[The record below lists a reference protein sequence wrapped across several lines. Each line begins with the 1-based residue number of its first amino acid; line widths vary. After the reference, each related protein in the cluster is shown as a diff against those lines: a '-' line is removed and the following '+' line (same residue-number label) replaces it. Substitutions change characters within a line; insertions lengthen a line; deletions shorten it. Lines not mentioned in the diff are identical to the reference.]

1 MCFFYLL
8 TIRDYCTTVYIQ
20 NPNLKSVSIVWLHNN
35 AHQNTQALCL
45 FSHYSICYTYVLR
58 GFKSV
63 YIISWS
69 VFTTSQAHPFIFA
82 FVSLLRCV
90 PKQEEAYTLFFG
102 NNNWYLFLRLHAIL
116 CSRLRGMCDR
126 AQLLLADENNHRSNR
141 RESTATAL
149 RLKPKTEIAVEDYY
163 PTFLDMLKNVLDG
176 NMEATSY
183 EDALREMFGIHAY
196 TAFTL
201 DRVSA

>member
-1 MCFFYLL
+1 M
-8 TIRDYCTTVYIQ
+8 
-20 NPNLKSVSIVWLHNN
+20 
-35 AHQNTQALCL
+35 
-45 FSHYSICYTYVLR
+45 
-58 GFKSV
+58 
-63 YIISWS
+63 
-69 VFTTSQAHPFIFA
+69 
-82 FVSLLRCV
+82 
-90 PKQEEAYTLFFG
+90 FFG

-116 CSRLRGMCDR
+116 CGRLRGMCDR
-126 AQLLLADENNHRSNR
+126 AQLLLADETNHRSNR

-149 RLKPKTEIAVEDYY
+149 RLKPKAEVAVEDYY

-201 DRVSA
+201 DRVC